1 MEFSFPSPLSV
12 EYLQDYKYS
21 ELNFHFLPFMYAM
34 INMHTITIDVTN
46 SAGLGHNAL
55 ISIGEEDRS

>member
-1 MEFSFPSPLSV
+1 
-12 EYLQDYKYS
+12 
-21 ELNFHFLPFMYAM
+21 MYAM

-55 ISIGEEDRS
+55 ISIGEEDRSFNITFRNFNQIGFSTEGVK

>member
-1 MEFSFPSPLSV
+1 MSV